1 MLLYVTLVTTT
12 LACTAT
18 HPDGL
23 NKMIADMTAI
33 GSEVKG
39 AVKGADFK
47 GSEIYGLSFNDLGRS
62 GNDNTLSN
70 KWQREKDLKA
80 EMMSGITH
88 CLTTRSRPM
97 EKSKQRALEK
107 TEWFTAWDTH
117 CSNQIDLNCPIKAGE
132 CWAMGVITCR
142 KNCDAKF
149 LLRGNRG
156 KFKRCIYK
164 QMKGYEKDNVG
175 VVSEQ
180 CSVFSANNS
189 LH

>member
-1 MLLYVTLVTTT
+1 MLLYSTLVTAT
-12 LACTAT
+12 LACMTGNA
-18 HPDGL
+18 GL
-23 NKMIADMTAI
+23 NALVDSVT
-33 GSEVKG
+33 ER
-39 AVKGADFK
+39 
-47 GSEIYGLSFNDLGRS
+47 EIDVQGRS
-62 GNDNTLSN
+62 GSGDNTLSN

-164 QMKGYEKDNVG
+164 QMKAYEKDNVG

-180 CSVFSANNS
+180 CSVFSTDNS
-189 LH
+189 LQ

>member
-1 MLLYVTLVTTT
+1 MLLYATIV
-12 LACTAT
+12 TAT
-18 HPDGL
+18 MACQAKVVSLQGNVVVDEAGIDMDFTL
-23 NKMIADMTAI
+23 NDPATVT
-33 GSEVKG
+33 G
-39 AVKGADFK
+39 
-47 GSEIYGLSFNDLGRS
+47 LGRS
-62 GNDNTLSN
+62 GGDNTLSN

-80 EMMSGITH
+80 EMMTGITH

-189 LH
+189 LQ

>member
-1 MLLYVTLVTTT
+1 MMLLSTMVATAMACAYGPGNTDANALVNSYNG
-12 LACTAT
+12 AYNQIKNGVESVQGSNVFAA
-18 HPDGL
+18 
-23 NKMIADMTAI
+23 IA
-33 GSEVKG
+33 
-39 AVKGADFK
+39 
-47 GSEIYGLSFNDLGRS
+47 RS
-62 GNDNTLSN
+62 SSGDETLSN
-70 KWQREKDLKA
+70 KWQREKNLKQ
-80 EMMSGITH
+80 EMMAGITH
-88 CLTTRSRPM
+88 CLTTRNRPM

-107 TEWFTAWDTH
+107 TDWFTAWDTH

-164 QMKGYEKDNVG
+164 QMKAYEKDNTG

-180 CSVFSANNS
+180 CSVFSNTS
-189 LH
+189 LQ

>member
-1 MLLYVTLVTTT
+1 MLLLSSLVAAAMACSGLHSDGKSLLNEPV
-12 LACTAT
+12 LALKEQMDASEEWAT
-18 HPDGL
+18 IQGVID
-23 NKMIADMTAI
+23 
-33 GSEVKG
+33 KG
-39 AVKGADFK
+39 TYMQV
-47 GSEIYGLSFNDLGRS
+47 RS
-62 GNDNTLSN
+62 SSDETLSN
-70 KWQREKDLKA
+70 KWQREKNLKQ
-80 EMMSGITH
+80 EMMAGITH
-88 CLTTRSRPM
+88 CLTTRNRPM

-107 TEWFTAWDTH
+107 TDWFTAWDTH

-164 QMKGYEKDNVG
+164 QMKTYEKDNTG

-180 CSVFSANNS
+180 CSVFSNTS
-189 LH
+189 LQ

>member
-1 MLLYVTLVTTT
+1 MLLYSTLAAAT
-12 LACTAT
+12 LACT
-18 HPDGL
+18 HLLQD
-23 NKMIADMTAI
+23 TAAQQEPTNLGI
-33 GSEVKG
+33 MH
-39 AVKGADFK
+39 
-47 GSEIYGLSFNDLGRS
+47 GRS
-62 GNDNTLSN
+62 GNDNTLST

-88 CLTTRSRPM
+88 CLTTRNRSM
-97 EKSKQRALEK
+97 EKAKQRALEK

-132 CWAMGVITCR
+132 CWAMGVISCR

-164 QMKGYEKDNVG
+164 EMKDYEKDNVG
-175 VVSEQ
+175 IVSEQ
-180 CSVFSANNS
+180 CSVFHNS
-189 LH
+189 LQ

>member
-1 MLLYVTLVTTT
+1 MLLYTTIF
-12 LACTAT
+12 TAT
-18 HPDGL
+18 MACLPQEKVHNSPINEMNQIRDV
-23 NKMIADMTAI
+23 ITSQSDMKFGTQPI
-33 GSEVKG
+33 
-39 AVKGADFK
+39 
-47 GSEIYGLSFNDLGRS
+47 NLGRS
-62 GNDNTLSN
+62 GSNNTLSN

-189 LH
+189 LQ